1 MTVRVRRTAHRGAPL
16 LMLFLLLGAWS
27 GARAVMIT
35 DLLPAAPGFAATTA
49 ADTELTPPLMSVAML
64 SEEQP
69 PSASYVWEP
78 ALPPDPLPIAAP
90 RYRTRAGA
98 SIVSRLPRGRA
109 IAAPAYVATAGPM
122 PSLPPGTAAA
132 APAAPPT
139 RMASAP
145 KSAVALASASEP
157 ASAPRT
163 APFLPPTA
171 PARPARRRLS
181 VDGWAFWRQGSDA
194 APISQGRVPIYG
206 ASQVGGVLQ
215 YRLAPQ
221 SGQDPRLYARAYRAL
236 VTNGESELAL
246 GGSVRPL
253 ARVPI
258 RVAVEGRYT
267 DALFGTE
274 VRPAAYAVTEF
285 APIRLPYDT
294 RLEAYAQGGWVGG
307 DAATAFADGQM
318 SLLREFG
325 GVGRATNDAVRLMF
339 GAGAWGG
346 AQEGAERVDIGPTL
360 RADFR
365 LGRIPAR
372 ISVDWRQ
379 RVAGDAS
386 PGSGVAATLSTGF

>member
-1 MTVRVRRTAHRGAPL
+1 MTARARRTAHRGAPL

-35 DLLPAAPGFAATTA
+35 DMPPGAPGFVPTID
-49 ADTELTPPLMSVAML
+49 ADTELTPPLISVAML
-64 SEEQP
+64 PEDQP
-69 PSASYVWEP
+69 PAVPYVWEP
-78 ALPPDPLPIAAP
+78 ALPPDPPAIAAP
-90 RYRTRAGA
+90 RFRTRAGA

-109 IAAPAYVATAGPM
+109 IAAPAYIATAGPM

-132 APAAPPT
+132 PAVPPQ
-139 RMASAP
+139 R
-145 KSAVALASASEP
+145 LASASAQ
-157 ASAPRT
+157 ASASASPPQAAPAPRT

-171 PARPARRRLS
+171 PARPKPRRLS

-206 ASQVGGVLQ
+206 ASQIGGVLQ

-221 SGQDPRLYARAYRAL
+221 SRHDPRLYARAYRAM
-236 VTNGESELAL
+236 VTVGESELAL

-253 ARVPI
+253 ARVPV
-258 RVAVEGRYT
+258 RVAAEGRYT
-267 DALFGTE
+267 DAPLGTE

-285 APIRLPYDT
+285 APLRLPYDT
-294 RLEAYAQGGWVGG
+294 RLEAYAQAGWVGG
-307 DAATAFADGQM
+307 DASTAFADGQM

-365 LGRIPAR
+365 LGRVPAR

-386 PGSGVAATLSTGF
+386 PGSGVAATLSAGF

>member
-1 MTVRVRRTAHRGAPL
+1 MTARARRTAHRGAPL
-16 LMLFLLLGAWS
+16 LMLVLLLGAWS

-35 DLLPAAPGFAATTA
+35 ELPSGAPVFAPKTA
-49 ADTELTPPLMSVAML
+49 AESDLTPPMMSVAML
-64 SEEQP
+64 PEDQP
-69 PSASYVWEP
+69 PPAPYVWEP
-78 ALPPDPLPIAAP
+78 ALPPEPPAFVAP
-90 RYRTRAGA
+90 RFRTRAGA
-98 SIVSRLPRGRA
+98 AIVSRLPRGRA

-132 APAAPPT
+132 PQRIASVSAQASTSAPPPQAAP
-139 RMASAP
+139 
-145 KSAVALASASEP
+145 
-157 ASAPRT
+157 APRT

-171 PARPARRRLS
+171 PARPKLRRLS

-206 ASQVGGVLQ
+206 ASQIGGVLQ
-215 YRLAPQ
+215 YRVAPR
-221 SGQDPRLYARAYRAL
+221 SGHDPRVYARAYRAL
-236 VTNGESELAL
+236 VTVGESELAL

-258 RVAVEGRYT
+258 RVAAVGRYT
-267 DALFGTE
+267 DAPLGSEF
-274 VRPAAYAVTEF
+274 RPAAYAVTEF
-285 APIRLPYDT
+285 APLRLPYDT
-294 RLEAYAQGGWVGG
+294 RLEAYAQAGWVGG
-307 DAATAFADGQM
+307 DAATAFADGQV
-318 SLLREFG
+318 SVLREFG
-325 GVGRATNDAVRLMF
+325 GVRRATNDAVRLMF

-346 AQEGAERVDIGPTL
+346 AQEGTERIDIGPTL

-365 LGRIPAR
+365 LGRLPAR